1 MNNTLIAGG
10 VLMPPFVN
18 TAMLSGQ
25 RLVVAVLKCLGVRLK
40 AEDLAEAGSPWHSAA

>member
-1 MNNTLIAGG
+1 MNNTLIAGI

-40 AEDLAEAGSPWHSAA
+40 AEDLAEAGSSWHSAA